1 MTDSLDSDTD
11 EYHPLLR
18 PLVAVRSS
26 FLNFVVALGVAMFA
40 TALAVSGPIAG
51 ILGVLGVSAIVYALF
66 GELGLR
72 AIGYK

>member
-1 MTDSLDSDTD
+1 MTDSLDSGTD

-26 FLNFVVALGVAMFA
+26 FLNFIVALGVAMLA
-40 TALAVSGPIAG
+40 AAIAVSGAIAG
-51 ILGVLGVSAIVYALF
+51 ILGVLGISAIGYALL